1 MALNLVLFQPQ
12 PVTVLTVK
20 KAPKFLA
27 RLTASD
33 LSKLAVGSL
42 ERTVM
47 LNASGGIIGT
57 VIAVRTE
64 TDTYELFLYGDK
76 ADVREAWIRQ
86 VSAAFDAEIEGR
98 HLCGFLY
105 AGEMPVDAAK
115 TTPNTAKEES
125 EISFLNLR
133 WIQLVTGPEA
143 NIKALHE
150 NLTAAGAQAGAQEGL
165 DALRIL
171 SDPERI
177 FIGRALTEARFKAG
191 GYDRMHLV
199 AFETAFDPALLVDV
213 PMIVMGDTGY
223 QLTSIARIPEIPL
236 TAGLVRLPYTVNV
249 GEHDPRSYCEKALV
263 VDAQV

>member
-171 SDPERI
+171 AKEPAEGLEFDENTSPWSAVLRMCSTFPI
-177 FIGRALTEARFKAG
+177 RNASLSG
-191 GYDRMHLV
+191 GH
-199 AFETAFDPALLVDV
+199 
-213 PMIVMGDTGY
+213 
-223 QLTSIARIPEIPL
+223 
-236 TAGLVRLPYTVNV
+236 
-249 GEHDPRSYCEKALV
+249 
-263 VDAQV
+263 

>member
-27 RLTASD
+27 RLTASE

-115 TTPNTAKEES
+115 TTPNGS
-125 EISFLNLR
+125 E
-133 WIQLVTGPEA
+133 
-143 NIKALHE
+143 H
-150 NLTAAGAQAGAQEGL
+150 
-165 DALRIL
+165 
-171 SDPERI
+171 
-177 FIGRALTEARFKAG
+177 
-191 GYDRMHLV
+191 
-199 AFETAFDPALLVDV
+199 
-213 PMIVMGDTGY
+213 
-223 QLTSIARIPEIPL
+223 
-236 TAGLVRLPYTVNV
+236 
-249 GEHDPRSYCEKALV
+249 
-263 VDAQV
+263 